1 MIVVIEII
9 KRINNKQV
17 NDNNDDSNTNA
28 DNDNSGK

>member
-1 MIVVIEII
+1 MVIKIT

-17 NDNNDDSNTNA
+17 NYNNDDSNTNA

>member
-1 MIVVIEII
+1 MVIEII